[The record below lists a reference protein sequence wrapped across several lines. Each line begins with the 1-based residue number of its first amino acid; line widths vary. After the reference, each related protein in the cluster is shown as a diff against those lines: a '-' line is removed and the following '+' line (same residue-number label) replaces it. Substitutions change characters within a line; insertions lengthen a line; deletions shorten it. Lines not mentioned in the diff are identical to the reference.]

1 MGSAFHVLQI
11 IRREGDQFISHTL
24 YYISVFHIRVY
35 YICVKNW
42 RKVITSKDFIKL
54 CHERQRSR
62 LMILY
67 VTRDDKLH
75 NSNDVPSFKLE
86 TFDLQTQQ
94 FCLIAKFSSATVTKK
109 HSFHMVN
116 CFKVHGSCKGS
127 LNVIP

>member
-62 LMILY
+62 LMILCDQ
-67 VTRDDKLH
+67 R
-75 NSNDVPSFKLE
+75 
-86 TFDLQTQQ
+86 
-94 FCLIAKFSSATVTKK
+94 
-109 HSFHMVN
+109 
-116 CFKVHGSCKGS
+116 
-127 LNVIP
+127 